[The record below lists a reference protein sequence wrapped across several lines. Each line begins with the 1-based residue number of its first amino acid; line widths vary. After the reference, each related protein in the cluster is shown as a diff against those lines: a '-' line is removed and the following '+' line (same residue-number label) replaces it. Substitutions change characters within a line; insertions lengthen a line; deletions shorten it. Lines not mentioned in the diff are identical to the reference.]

1 MSRHIDDTFIQNR
14 TIMTSQQRDLVHQ
27 ILRNA
32 PFDLGGDVTIQRPL
46 LTQMLT
52 SQPLPDDVV
61 LTSGELGGVP
71 VIFIDI
77 EGTSPRGTLFHL
89 HGGGFALGS
98 AQGSVGLAS
107 TIARKTG
114 MRAVSIDYRLAPE
127 NPYPA
132 AIDDAT
138 AAYRALLDQVNGSGS
153 VIVSGESAG
162 GNLAIELL
170 ISAKSK
176 ALPMPAATLLFS
188 PMTDLT
194 VSGASFVTKAEAD
207 PNISAEAI
215 HTRVADYLGETDA
228 TDPLVSPIFAD
239 LTGLPPLLI
248 QAGSHE
254 VLLDDATGLAVKAA
268 ADDVAVILDITSGVP
283 HVFQA
288 FSGILD
294 EGNSALDRAATFVA
308 DHLDAQILVRSDWSE
323 I

>member
-1 MSRHIDDTFIQNR
+1 
-14 TIMTSQQRDLVHQ
+14 MTSEQRDLVHQ

-32 PFDLGGDVTIQRPL
+32 PFDLGGDVAIQRPL
-46 LTQMLT
+46 LPSMLT
-52 SQPLPDDVV
+52 AQPLPADV
-61 LTSGELGGVP
+61 LTTPGSLGGVP

-77 EGTSPRGTLFHL
+77 DGVAPRGTIFHL

-98 AQGSVGLAS
+98 ARGSVGLAS
-107 TIARKTG
+107 NLARKTG

-132 AIDDAT
+132 ALDDAT
-138 AAYRALLDQVNGSGS
+138 TAYRALIEQVDGAGEL
-153 VIVSGESAG
+153 VVSGESAG

-170 ISAKSK
+170 VAGK
-176 ALPMPAATLLFS
+176 AEQLPMPAAVMLFS

-194 VSGASFVTKAEAD
+194 VSGDSFSTKSAAD

-215 HTRVADYLGETDA
+215 RTRVGDYLSGTEA
-228 TDPLVSPIFAD
+228 TDPGVSPIFAD

-254 VLLDDATGLAVKAA
+254 VLLDDATRLAVKAA
-268 ADDVAVILDITSGVP
+268 ADDVAVILDITPAVP

-288 FSGILD
+288 FAGILE
-294 EGNSALDRAATFVA
+294 EGDAALDRAAAFVA
-308 DHLDAQILVRSDWSE
+308 DNLGARVGS
-323 I
+323 